1 MKNYRQ
7 CIQNWDSENS
17 FLNLHP
23 VHNTYLFTIT
33 VHKYVFMWIP
43 ATWIVPP
50 CSSTGTD
57 RHFKRKYRLHIQ
69 SRSGKQKTEEKL
81 TLLSFRWKQ
90 QVPLTLLPNYMVLHP
105 IRQEYSYS
113 LPRKPQTSL
122 VLISHLSLICL
133 FNLLCIWELQI
144 ILISMMYRTILT
156 CSSADTDYSVI

>member
-7 CIQNWDSENS
+7 CIKSGDSENS

-23 VHNTYLFTIT
+23 VHNTYLFPIT
-33 VHKYVFMWIP
+33 VHKYVFMWTP
-43 ATWIVPP
+43 ASWIVPP
-50 CSSTGTD
+50 YSFTGTD
-57 RHFKRKYRLHIQ
+57 RRFRRKYCLHLQ
-69 SRSGKQKTEEKL
+69 SRSRKQKTEEKL

-90 QVPLTLLPNYMVLHP
+90 QVPPTLLPNYMVLHHR
-105 IRQEYSYS
+105 RQEYSYS

-122 VLISHLSLICL
+122 ILSSHLSLICL

-156 CSSADTDYSVI
+156 CTTADTDYSVT